1 MTQEHKDMLM
11 KDLSA
16 RLPYHVKV
24 EIDLQSN
31 IYPPMTCEVCNIEF
45 TEMGGSFVGVWVLP
59 DSYCEYREFLCK
71 PYLFPMSSM
80 TEEQENEYVATFVTI
95 VYEDGSRDTT
105 MTCESFD
112 WLNKHMFDYRGLI
125 QLGLAKDA
133 TGLGIYS

>member
-1 MTQEHKDMLM
+1 MTEEHAKLLL

-16 RLPYHVKV
+16 RLPYGVKLQILSWDDVNMEYIDKADALYSINSDNHVRTST
-24 EIDLQSN
+24 EDQDFYID
-31 IYPPMTCEVCNIEF
+31 EV
-45 TEMGGSFVGVWVLP
+45 
-59 DSYCEYREFLCK
+59 K

-95 VYEDGSRDTT
+95 VYEDGSRDNT

-125 QLGLAKDA
+125 PLGLAKDA
-133 TGLGIYS
+133 TGLGIY

>member
-1 MTQEHKDMLM
+1 MTQEHKDLLM
-11 KDLSA
+11 RDLSA
-16 RLPYHVKV
+16 RLPYGVKV
-24 EIDLQSN
+24 NNEIQGDFTVYGICEN
-31 IYPPMTCEVCNIEF
+31 FIYGRSEVCHIDFAVEN
-45 TEMGGSFVGVWVLP
+45 V
-59 DSYCEYREFLCK
+59 K

-95 VYEDGSRDTT
+95 VYEDGSRDNT

-133 TGLGIYS
+133 TGLGIY